1 MLCILDFVID
11 SEFSQR
17 IGINRVSFRS
27 IPLLQ
32 QISAQWEKVERRKQN
47 NAGNQGFDGSQDS
60 AAETIQKGKMPLD
73 EFVDKVS
80 QNAERNERNEKS
92 QCAREN
98 DNRCCGKFQ
107 VFRKK
112 RLQDFRK
119 VNDADGPAYP
129 SG

>member
-1 MLCILDFVID
+1 
-11 SEFSQR
+11 
-17 IGINRVSFRS
+17 
-27 IPLLQ
+27 
-32 QISAQWEKVERRKQN
+32 
-47 NAGNQGFDGSQDS
+47 
-60 AAETIQKGKMPLD
+60 MPLN

-129 SG
+129 SGSMNKRLGQTKIQTQSDKDKQKGAAKNVNPVGGHFICKLKR